1 MKKYNKKIV
10 EHILTM
16 IRSDTY
22 TITEVCNNVGITRQ
36 TFYQWQY
43 DNPEFAQ
50 AVEDASNELLDK
62 MKVEAKKSLMKKIQ
76 GYEVTETKVVT
87 VPGREKDAQG
97 KPKPIIKEQTTTKKH
112 IQADTAAII
121 FTLTNTDPEH
131 WRNRHSTEVTG
142 KDGKDLLENKSIE
155 ELNQELNGLL
165 KIIYADKT
173 DDDLDND
180 IADLKRKLDLP

>member
-36 TFYQWQY
+36 TFYQWQH

-62 MKVEAKKSLMKKIQ
+62 MKVEAKKSLLKKIQ
-76 GYEVTETKVVT
+76 GYDVTETKVVT
-87 VPGREKDAQG
+87 IPSKVKDEKG
-97 KPKPIIKEQTTTKKH
+97 NPKPIIKEQTTTKKH

-121 FTLTNTDPEH
+121 FTLTNRDPEH
-131 WRNRHSTEVTG
+131 WRNRQTTEVTG
-142 KDGKDLLENKSIE
+142 KNGKDLFAGKSDEELGNYIE
-155 ELNQELNGLL
+155 E
-165 KIIYADKT
+165 
-173 DDDLDND
+173 
-180 IADLKRKLDLP
+180 LKRKLE